1 MHTPARLLL
10 WSVPMLCSV
19 SLSAQAGWQPPALE
33 TSVNSTAA
41 DSGPHLAFDGLRLHL
56 SSFRSGN
63 WEIYTCTRA
72 GIGLPWSTPTLVS
85 ELSDPST
92 DDQPF
97 LTLAGDELW
106 FSSLRAGGQGGFDI
120 LRSTWS
126 ATTQSWSPPAHVTEL
141 NGTGSESAV
150 SLTADGLEAFFLSTS
165 FGNPGGNNNS
175 IFRATRTSTSAPF
188 GVPTLVSELFNG
200 NTHRDCEIA
209 WDGLSITYTEFT
221 GGRLQVF
228 QADRP
233 VRGAAFLPPRIL
245 TEFSTVGTVSGVFSF
260 TRAHQGN
267 EAFLAAGFAS
277 ASGSQ
282 EILRTTFRGLSQ
294 FGAAGPSATMS
305 LYLRDPQLAGS
316 WYSIGAALGNTG
328 FPLGANVVPLDPDW
342 LLFATLGVNVAGYTM
357 GWGGQLDA
365 NGEAVASLTS
375 AAPWLLGFSFHV
387 GALVWSNQSPFG
399 VGLIANSIPVA
410 FQ

>member
-1 MHTPARLLL
+1 MATSLL
-10 WSVPMLCSV
+10 
-19 SLSAQAGWQPPALE
+19 AQASWEQPVLEAAL
-33 TSVNSTAA
+33 NSTAA
-41 DSGPHLAFDGLRLHL
+41 DTGPHLSFDGTTMHFA
-56 SSFRSGN
+56 SFRSGN
-63 WEIYTCTRA
+63 WEIYVSTRA
-72 GIGLPWSTPTLVS
+72 GAGSPWGAPTLVT

-97 LTLAGDELW
+97 MTLAGDELW

-120 LRSTWS
+120 LRSAWS
-126 ATTQSWSPPAHVTEL
+126 AATQSWLPPQFVTEL
-141 NGTGSESAV
+141 NSSGSESAI
-150 SLTADGLEAFFLSTS
+150 SITLDGLEAFYLSTG

-175 IFRATRTSTSAPF
+175 IFRASRSSTSAPF
-188 GVPTLVSELFNG
+188 NPPTLVSELFNG
-200 NTHRDCEIA
+200 NTHRDVEIA
-209 WDGLSITYTEFT
+209 WDGLSITYTEFV

-233 VRGAAFLPPRIL
+233 DRNAPFLPPRML
-245 TEFSTVGTVSGVFSF
+245 TDFSTVGTVSGVFSF

-267 EAFLAAGFAS
+267 EAFLAAGFAT
-277 ASGSQ
+277 AAGGQ

-294 FGAAGPSATMS
+294 FGAAGPTASMA
-305 LYLRDPQLAGS
+305 LNLRDPQHPGN

-328 FPLGANVVPLDPDW
+328 FPLGTSVVPLDPDW

-357 GWGGQLDA
+357 GWGGQLNA
-365 NGEAVASLTS
+365 NGEAAASLTS

-387 GALVWSNQSPFG
+387 GALVWSNQAPLG
-399 VGLIANSIPVA
+399 VGFIANSIPVT